1 MKSMWLMVAL
11 TGLSGCAALT
21 PTHEKNEAEI
31 NQPETPVISVLDDD
45 ICVFNDTVEAV
56 KENCELA
63 YWVGMWVQADNTA
76 WPLRKKNI
84 VALGD
89 SPADKLRKILLS
101 MPVDTPYQD
110 RLRAKHWLDEIT
122 PDFTPEIQQA
132 VTTLVASPNDQMLE
146 YESAISMLSKV
157 NTQRAH
163 SIESLKAEL
172 EAQRKKLEE
181 LLQIEATLMDK
192 NRSTQQ

>member
-11 TGLSGCAALT
+11 TSLSGCAALT

-31 NQPETPVISVLDDD
+31 NQPETPIISVLDDD

-76 WPLRKKNI
+76 WPLRKKTI

-172 EAQRKKLEE
+172 EAQQKKLEE

>member
-11 TGLSGCAALT
+11 TSLSGCAALT
-21 PTHEKNEAEI
+21 PTHENNEAEI

>member
-1 MKSMWLMVAL
+1 MKTMWLMVAL

-21 PTHEKNEAEI
+21 TTHENDDADT
-31 NQPETPVISVLDDD
+31 NLSASPVISVLDDD
-45 ICVFNDTVEAV
+45 VCVFNKTVESV
-56 KENCELA
+56 KENCDLT
-63 YWVGMWVQADNTA
+63 YWVGLWIQADNTA
-76 WPLRKKNI
+76 WPLRKSQI
-84 VALGD
+84 TSLGD
-89 SPADKLRKILLS
+89 APADKLQKILLS

-122 PDFTPEIQQA
+122 PVFTPQVQQA
-132 VTTLVASPNDQMLE
+132 VVTLVASPNDQMLE

-157 NTQRAH
+157 NTQRALN
-163 SIESLKAEL
+163 IESLKAEL

>member
-21 PTHEKNEAEI
+21 TTHEKNEAET
-31 NQPETPVISVLDDD
+31 NQPATPILSVLDDD
-45 ICVFNDTVEAV
+45 VCVFNNTIEAV
-56 KENCELA
+56 KENCELT
-63 YWVGMWVQADNTA
+63 YWVGLWVQADNTA
-76 WPLRKKNI
+76 WPLRKSQI
-84 VALGD
+84 AALGET
-89 SPADKLRKILLS
+89 PADKLHKILLS

-122 PDFTPEIQQA
+122 PVFTPQIQQA
-132 VTTLVASPNDQMLE
+132 VATLVASPNNQMLE

-157 NTQRAH
+157 NTQRALN
-163 SIESLKAEL
+163 IESLKSEL